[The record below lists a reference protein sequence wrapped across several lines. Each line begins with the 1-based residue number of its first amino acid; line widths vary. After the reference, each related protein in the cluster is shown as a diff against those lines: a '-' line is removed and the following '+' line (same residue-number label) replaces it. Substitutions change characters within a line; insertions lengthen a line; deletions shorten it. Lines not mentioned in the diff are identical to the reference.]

1 MELGKHTKALLSEVK
16 MIVTVVNNRID
27 KKHVLDIRRS
37 VFVNEQKVPIN
48 EEVDAYD
55 ESETVIQLLVKYEN
69 TPVAACRIRLVED
82 YAKIERIAVL
92 KDFRG
97 KNFGA
102 DMVVAMEEVIL
113 THNCNHAG
121 LNAQVYAEAF
131 YKKLG
136 YTKISDVFMDAGI
149 PHITMDKKLK

>member
-27 KKHVLDIRRS
+27 KKHVLDIQRS
-37 VFVNEQKVPIN
+37 VFV
-48 EEVDAYD
+48 D
-55 ESETVIQLLVKYEN
+55 
-69 TPVAACRIRLVED
+69 D
-82 YAKIERIAVL
+82 YAKLERIAVL

-113 THNCNHAG
+113 THNCNHAV

>member
-1 MELGKHTKALLSEVK
+1 MMVTEVN
-16 MIVTVVNNRID
+16 IRLD
-27 KKHVLDIRRS
+27 KKHVLVIGHS
-37 VFVNEQKVPIN
+37 LFVNEKRLLIIKELV
-48 EEVDAYD
+48 AYV
-55 ESETVIQLLVKYEN
+55 ESGIVIHLLGKYEN
-69 TPVAACRIRLVED
+69 TPVAASRIRFVED
-82 YAKIERIAVL
+82 YAKLERIAVL

-113 THNCNHAG
+113 THNCNHAV

>member
-37 VFVNEQKVPIN
+37 VFVNEQKIHIN
-48 EEVDAYD
+48 EEVDVYD
-55 ESETVIQLLVKYEN
+55 ENDSVTHLLGKYEN
-69 TPVAACRIRLVED
+69 TPVAASRIRFVDD
-82 YAKIERIAVL
+82 YAKLERIAVL

-113 THNCNHAG
+113 THNCNHAV

-131 YKKLG
+131 Y
-136 YTKISDVFMDAGI
+136 
-149 PHITMDKKLK
+149 

>member
-1 MELGKHTKALLSEVK
+1 MELGKHTKTLLSEDK

-27 KKHVLDIRRS
+27 KKHVLDIRSS
-37 VFVNEQKVPIN
+37 VFVNKQKVLIN
-48 EEVDAYD
+48 KEVDAYD
-55 ESETVIQLLVKYEN
+55 ECETVIHLLDKYES
-69 TPVAACRIRLVED
+69 TTIEDSRIRFVDD
-82 YAKIERIAVL
+82 YAKLERIAVL

-113 THNCNHAG
+113 THNCNHAV

-136 YTKISDVFMDAGI
+136 YTKISDVFMDAG
-149 PHITMDKKLK
+149 

>member
-55 ESETVIQLLVKYEN
+55 ESETVIHLLGKYEN
-69 TPVAACRIRLVED
+69 TPVAAIRIRFVDD
-82 YAKIERIAVL
+82 YAKLVRIAVL
-92 KDFRG
+92 NDFRG

-102 DMVVAMEEVIL
+102 DIVVAMEEVIL
-113 THNCNHAG
+113 THNCNHAV
-121 LNAQVYAEAF
+121 LNSQVFAHPF
-131 YKKLG
+131 YFKLG

-149 PHITMDKKLK
+149 PPITMY

>member
-1 MELGKHTKALLSEVK
+1 IKIVIHLLSK
-16 MIVTVVNNRID
+16 YKKIIVSTIRI
-27 KKHVLDIRRS
+27 L
-37 VFVNEQKVPIN
+37 F
-48 EEVDAYD
+48 
-55 ESETVIQLLVKYEN
+55 VKY
-69 TPVAACRIRLVED
+69 
-82 YAKIERIAVL
+82 YAKLERIAVL
-92 KDFRG
+92 KDFSG

-102 DMVVAMEEVIL
+102 DMIVAMEEVIL
-113 THNCNHAG
+113 THNCNHNV

>member
-27 KKHVLDIRRS
+27 KKHVLNIRHA
-37 VFVNEQKVPIN
+37 VFVNEQKVPI
-48 EEVDAYD
+48 EEEIDEFD
-55 ESETVIQLLVKYEN
+55 ESDSVIHLLG
-69 TPVAACRIRLVED
+69 THQSTQIAASRIRFVD
-82 YAKIERIAVL
+82 NYAKLERIAVL
-92 KDFRG
+92 KEFRG
-97 KNFGA
+97 KQFGA
-102 DMVVAMEEVIL
+102 DMVKAMEEVIL
-113 THNCNHAG
+113 TEDCIHAV
-121 LNAQVYAEAF
+121 LNAQTYAEEF

>member
-55 ESETVIQLLVKYEN
+55 ESETVIHLLGKYEN
-69 TPVAACRIRLVED
+69 TPVAASRIRFVDD
-82 YAKIERIAVL
+82 YAKLVRISLL
-92 KDFRG
+92 KEIGG
-97 KNFGA
+97 KNFEA
-102 DMVVAMEEVIL
+102 EMDVVMEDVIL
-113 THNCNHAG
+113 TYNCNEAV
-121 LNAQVYAEAF
+121 LYSQLYAEAF
-131 YKKLG
+131 YKELG
-136 YTKISDVFMDAGI
+136 YT
-149 PHITMDKKLK
+149 

>member
-37 VFVNEQKVPIN
+37 VFVNEQKVTIN
-48 EEVDAYD
+48 EEIDAYD
-55 ESETVIQLLVKYEN
+55 ESETVIHLLGKHEN
-69 TPVAACRIRLVED
+69 TPVAASRIRFVDD
-82 YAKIERIAVL
+82 YAKLERIAVL
-92 KDFRG
+92 KNFRG

-102 DMVVAMEEVIL
+102 DMVISMEKVIL
-113 THNCNHAG
+113 TQNCNHAV
-121 LNAQVYAEAF
+121 LNAQVYAEVF